1 MLQLSSQVTT
11 NLAAQVGRLPS
22 YGVNTSNSLYLI
34 NWGLCIIL
42 VKDTVAVPT
51 SHSGVIAYINSAI
64 NGSSFHGGAAG
75 NDQNCLAIISGVK
88 SCSYAA
94 PNCITFDGAVSFTPK
109 NTGTVGGAIF
119 TYLAKLNAQ
128 SDPALNYPLTQATT
142 QSNADFYV
150 GNTEASIYNYL
161 LITDSIGLTSASNV
175 ILDTTDLVSGTECL
189 FYGASLKF
197 SNLE

>member
-22 YGVNTSNSLYLI
+22 YGSNTSNSLYLI
-34 NWGLCIIL
+34 NWALCIIL

-51 SHSGVIAYINSAI
+51 SHSGVIAYINSAL
-64 NGSSFHGGAAG
+64 NASNYHGGAAG

-88 SCSYAA
+88 SCSYAS
-94 PNCITFDGAVSFTPK
+94 PNCIAFDGAVSFAPK

-119 TYLAKLNAQ
+119 TYLAKSNPQ
-128 SDPALNYPLTQATT
+128 SDPALNYPLSQATT

-150 GNTEASIYNYL
+150 GNSEGSIYNYL
-161 LITDSIGLTSASNV
+161 FITDLIGTTSKSNV
-175 ILDTTDLVSGTECL
+175 ILDTTNLVTGVDSVL
-189 FYGASLKF
+189 YGASLKF